1 MGLGIVWQ
9 DLTVSGIGGVKNF
22 VSTFPD
28 AVIGFF
34 NIFSTIWSLLGMDKK
49 GKEIDILKGFK
60 GVMKPGEM
68 CLVLGR
74 PGSGCT
80 TFLKVIANQRF
91 GYTKVDGEVM
101 YGRYSAET
109 FGQRYRGESVYNEE
123 DDGNQYSM
131 NSWSASFAD
140 LRISSS

>member
-101 YGRYSAET
+101 YGQYSAET

>member
-1 MGLGIVWQ
+1 MGLGVVWQ

>member
-101 YGRYSAET
+101 YGQYSAET

-140 LRISSS
+140 LWISSS